1 MNSKNPLI
9 VRTEPQP
16 ANSIAYRMGD
26 MRIWLDHH
34 KVELAAFRPITLD
47 AMVAFDAEFLDA
59 RQAALFRAAFGS
71 SARR

>member
-16 ANSIAYRMGD
+16 ANSVAYRMGD
-26 MRIWLDHH
+26 MRIW
-34 KVELAAFRPITLD
+34 VELAAFRPITLD

>member
-16 ANSIAYRMGD
+16 ANSVAYRMGD
-26 MRIWLDHH
+26 MRIW
-34 KVELAAFRPITLD
+34 VELAAFRPITLD
-47 AMVAFDAEFLDA
+47 GMVAFDAEFLDA